1 MEVSLLFLLLI
12 MFVVLCLFTLI
23 TLVKRK
29 SFLFVFIPL
38 VLFLTGSVAYTYTE
52 LMGYPTTK
60 ELPSKFLVVKH
71 FIDEPDAI
79 YLWVLTPGTKEPIG
93 YELPYSKELHR
104 LISKMM
110 KKAKE
115 MPEGTQLRGTNSQ
128 GDNHYGIE
136 FQLYNFVDTERLNK
150 LRNLDNFPD

>member
-1 MEVSLLFLLLI
+1 MEISLLFFSIIL
-12 MFVVLCLFTLI
+12 FVVLCLFTLI
-23 TLVKRK
+23 TLVKKRK
-29 SFLFVFIPL
+29 SLLFVFIPL
-38 VLFLTGSVAYTYTE
+38 VLFLTGSVAYTYTQ

-79 YLWVLTPGTKEPIG
+79 YLWILTPGTKEPIG

-110 KKAKE
+110 QKAKQ
-115 MPEGTQLRGTNSQ
+115 MPEGTQMRGTNSQ
-128 GDNHYGIE
+128 GDNRYVIE
-136 FQLYNFVDTERLNK
+136 FQLYNFIDQERQNK
-150 LRNLDNFPD
+150 LDSVSD

>member
-1 MEVSLLFLLLI
+1 MEINLLFLSLI
-12 MFVVLCLFTLI
+12 MFAVLCLFTLI

-38 VLFLTGSVAYTYTE
+38 VLFLTGSVAYTYTQ

-79 YLWVLTPGTKEPIG
+79 YLWVLTPGIKKPIG
-93 YELPYSKELHR
+93 YELPYSKKLHR

-110 KKAKE
+110 QKAKQ
-115 MPEGTQLRGTNSQ
+115 MPEGTEMRGTNSQ
-128 GDNHYGIE
+128 GDNHMIIE
-136 FQLYNFVDTERLNK
+136 FQLYNFVDQEQQNK
-150 LRNLDNFPD
+150 LENVSD

>member
-1 MEVSLLFLLLI
+1 MEVSLLFLSLI
-12 MFVVLCLFTLI
+12 MFAVLCLFTLI

-38 VLFLTGSVAYTYTE
+38 VLFLTGSVAYTYTQ

-79 YLWVLTPGTKEPIG
+79 YLWLLTPGIKEPIG

-110 KKAKE
+110 QKAKQ
-115 MPEGTQLRGTNSQ
+115 MPEGTQMRGTNSQ
-128 GDNHYGIE
+128 GDNRYVIE
-136 FQLYNFVDTERLNK
+136 FQLYNFIDQERQNK
-150 LRNLDNFPD
+150 LDSVSD

>member
-1 MEVSLLFLLLI
+1 METSLLFLSLI
-12 MFVVLCLFTLI
+12 MFAVLCLFTLI
-23 TLVKRK
+23 TLVKKRK
-29 SFLFVFIPL
+29 SLLFVFIPL

-79 YLWVLTPGTKEPIG
+79 YLWVLTPGIKEPIG

-110 KKAKE
+110 QKAE
-115 MPEGTQLRGTNSQ
+115 QSPEGTQMRGTNSQ
-128 GDNHYGIE
+128 GDNHMIIE
-136 FQLYNFVDTERLNK
+136 FQLYNFVDQERQNK
-150 LRNLDNFPD
+150 LDSVSD

>member
-1 MEVSLLFLLLI
+1 M
-12 MFVVLCLFTLI
+12 
-23 TLVKRK
+23 
-29 SFLFVFIPL
+29 IPN
-38 VLFLTGSVAYTYTE
+38 YI
-52 LMGYPTTK
+52 
-60 ELPSKFLVVKH
+60 VVKH

-150 LRNLDNFPD
+150 MRNLDNVPD

>member
-104 LISKMM
+104 LINKMM
-110 KKAKE
+110 KEAKE
-115 MPEGTQLRGTNSQ
+115 MGEGTQLRGTNNKLDES
-128 GDNHYGIE
+128 NSIE
-136 FQLYNFVDTERLNK
+136 FQLYNFVDQERQNK
-150 LRNLDNFPD
+150 LNSVSD

>member
-1 MEVSLLFLLLI
+1 MEINLLFLSLI
-12 MFVVLCLFTLI
+12 MIAVLCLFTLI

-38 VLFLTGSVAYTYTE
+38 VLFLTGSVAYTYTQ

-79 YLWVLTPGTKEPIG
+79 YLWILTPGIKEPIG

-110 KKAKE
+110 QKAKQ
-115 MPEGTQLRGTNSQ
+115 MPEGTEMRGTNSQ
-128 GDNHYGIE
+128 GDNHMIIE
-136 FQLYNFVDTERLNK
+136 FQLYNFINQERQNK
-150 LRNLDNFPD
+150 LDSVSD

>member
-1 MEVSLLFLLLI
+1 
-12 MFVVLCLFTLI
+12 LFTLI
-23 TLVKRK
+23 TLVKKRK

-79 YLWVLTPGTKEPIG
+79 YLWILTPGTKEPIG

-110 KKAKE
+110 QKAE
-115 MPEGTQLRGTNSQ
+115 QSPEGTQMRGTNSQ
-128 GDNHYGIE
+128 GDNHMIIE
-136 FQLYNFVDTERLNK
+136 FQLYNFVDQERQNK
-150 LRNLDNFPD
+150 LDSVSD

>member
-1 MEVSLLFLLLI
+1 MEVSLLFLSLI
-12 MFVVLCLFTLI
+12 MFAVLCLFTLI
-23 TLVKRK
+23 TLVKKK

-38 VLFLTGSVAYTYTE
+38 VLFLTGSVAYTYTQ

-79 YLWVLTPGTKEPIG
+79 YLWLLTPGIKEPIG

-110 KKAKE
+110 QKAKQ
-115 MPEGTQLRGTNSQ
+115 MPEGTEMRGTNSQ
-128 GDNHYGIE
+128 GDNHMIIDL
-136 FQLYNFVDTERLNK
+136 QLYNFIDQERQNK
-150 LRNLDNFPD
+150 LDSVSD

>member
-1 MEVSLLFLLLI
+1 MEVSLLFLSLI
-12 MFVVLCLFTLI
+12 MFAVLCLFTLI

-110 KKAKE
+110 QKAKQ
-115 MPEGTQLRGTNSQ
+115 MPEGTQMRGTNSQ
-128 GDNHYGIE
+128 GDNHMIIDL
-136 FQLYNFVDTERLNK
+136 QLYNFVDQERQNK
-150 LRNLDNFPD
+150 LDNVSD

>member
-1 MEVSLLFLLLI
+1 MEINLLFLSLI
-12 MFVVLCLFTLI
+12 MFAVLCLFTLI

-38 VLFLTGSVAYTYTE
+38 VLFLTGSVAYTYTQ

-79 YLWVLTPGTKEPIG
+79 YLWILTPGTKEPIG
-93 YELPYSKELHR
+93 YELPYSKKLHR

-110 KKAKE
+110 KKAKQ
-115 MPEGTQLRGTNSQ
+115 MPEGTEMRGTNSQ
-128 GDNHYGIE
+128 GDNHMIIE
-136 FQLYNFVDTERLNK
+136 FQLYNFINQERQNK
-150 LRNLDNFPD
+150 LENVSD

>member
-1 MEVSLLFLLLI
+1 METSLLFLSLI
-12 MFVVLCLFTLI
+12 MFAVLCLFTLI

-79 YLWVLTPGTKEPIG
+79 YLWVLTPGIKEPIG

-110 KKAKE
+110 QKAE
-115 MPEGTQLRGTNSQ
+115 QSPEGTQMRGTNSQ
-128 GDNHYGIE
+128 GDNHMIIE
-136 FQLYNFVDTERLNK
+136 FQLYNFVDQERQNK
-150 LRNLDNFPD
+150 LDSVSD

>member
-1 MEVSLLFLLLI
+1 MEVSLLFLSLI
-12 MFVVLCLFTLI
+12 MFAVLCLFTLI

-38 VLFLTGSVAYTYTE
+38 VLFLTGSVAYTYTQ

-79 YLWVLTPGTKEPIG
+79 YLWVLTPGIKEPIG

-110 KKAKE
+110 QKAKQ
-115 MPEGTQLRGTNSQ
+115 MPEGTQMRGTNSQ
-128 GDNHYGIE
+128 GDNRYVIE
-136 FQLYNFVDTERLNK
+136 FQLYNFIDQERQNK
-150 LRNLDNFPD
+150 LDSVSD

>member
-1 MEVSLLFLLLI
+1 MEVSLLFLSLI
-12 MFVVLCLFTLI
+12 MFAVLCLFTLI

-38 VLFLTGSVAYTYTE
+38 VLFLTGSVAYTYTQ

-79 YLWVLTPGTKEPIG
+79 YLWLLTPGIKEPIG

-110 KKAKE
+110 QKAKQ
-115 MPEGTQLRGTNSQ
+115 MPEGTEMRGTNSQ
-128 GDNHYGIE
+128 GDNHMIIDL
-136 FQLYNFVDTERLNK
+136 QLYNFIDQERQNK
-150 LRNLDNFPD
+150 LDSVSD

>member
-1 MEVSLLFLLLI
+1 
-12 MFVVLCLFTLI
+12 MFAVLCLFTLI
-23 TLVKRK
+23 TLVKKRK

-79 YLWVLTPGTKEPIG
+79 YLWVLTPGIKEPIG

-110 KKAKE
+110 QKAE
-115 MPEGTQLRGTNSQ
+115 QSPEGTQMRGTNSQ
-128 GDNHYGIE
+128 GDNHMIIE
-136 FQLYNFVDTERLNK
+136 FQLYNFVDQERQNK
-150 LRNLDNFPD
+150 LDSVSD

>member
-1 MEVSLLFLLLI
+1 
-12 MFVVLCLFTLI
+12 MFAVLCLFTLI

-38 VLFLTGSVAYTYTE
+38 VLFLTGSVAYTYTQ

-79 YLWVLTPGTKEPIG
+79 YLWVLTPGIKKPIG
-93 YELPYSKELHR
+93 YELPYSKKLHR

-110 KKAKE
+110 QKAKQ
-115 MPEGTQLRGTNSQ
+115 MPEGTEMRGTNSQ
-128 GDNHYGIE
+128 GDNHMIIE
-136 FQLYNFVDTERLNK
+136 FQLYNFINQERQNK
-150 LRNLDNFPD
+150 LENVSD

>member
-1 MEVSLLFLLLI
+1 METSLLFLSLI
-12 MFVVLCLFTLI
+12 MFAVLCLFTLI
-23 TLVKRK
+23 TLVKKRK

-79 YLWVLTPGTKEPIG
+79 YLWVLTPGIKEPIG

-110 KKAKE
+110 QKAE
-115 MPEGTQLRGTNSQ
+115 QSPEGTQMRGTNSQ
-128 GDNHYGIE
+128 GDNHMIIE
-136 FQLYNFVDTERLNK
+136 FQLYNFVDQERQNK
-150 LRNLDNFPD
+150 LDSVSD

>member
-79 YLWVLTPGTKEPIG
+79 YLWILTPGIKKPIG

-104 LISKMM
+104 LINKMM
-110 KKAKE
+110 KEAKE
-115 MPEGTQLRGTNSQ
+115 MGEGTQLRGTNNKLDES
-128 GDNHYGIE
+128 NSIE
-136 FQLYNFVDTERLNK
+136 FQLYNFVDQERQNK
-150 LRNLDNFPD
+150 LDNVSD

>member
-104 LISKMM
+104 LINKMM
-110 KKAKE
+110 KEAKE
-115 MPEGTQLRGTNSQ
+115 MGEGTQLRGTNNKLDES
-128 GDNHYGIE
+128 NSIE
-136 FQLYNFVDTERLNK
+136 FQLYNFVDQERQNK
-150 LRNLDNFPD
+150 LDNVSD

>member
-1 MEVSLLFLLLI
+1 MEVSLLFLSLI
-12 MFVVLCLFTLI
+12 MFAVLCLFTLI

-38 VLFLTGSVAYTYTE
+38 VLFLTGSVAYTYTQ

-110 KKAKE
+110 QKAKQ
-115 MPEGTQLRGTNSQ
+115 MPEGTQMRGTNSQ
-128 GDNHYGIE
+128 GDNHMIIDL
-136 FQLYNFVDTERLNK
+136 QLYNFVDQERQNK
-150 LRNLDNFPD
+150 LDNVSD

>member
-1 MEVSLLFLLLI
+1 
-12 MFVVLCLFTLI
+12 MFAVLCLFTLI

-79 YLWVLTPGTKEPIG
+79 YLWVLTPGIKEPIG

-110 KKAKE
+110 QKAE
-115 MPEGTQLRGTNSQ
+115 QSPEGTQMRGTNSQ
-128 GDNHYGIE
+128 GDNHMIIE
-136 FQLYNFVDTERLNK
+136 FQLYNFVDQERQNK
-150 LRNLDNFPD
+150 LDSVSD